1 MSGIW
6 LRTSVHLLL
15 DKHTE
20 AFPQPEDCRRTSE
33 PCKWMEYNYW
43 FSPLLLACVQACMFC
58 RMPGGKQRQTQQYC
72 KGQPDYSFQTP
83 ETLRI
88 IGETTTKHFT
98 DCLFPKICFYEHGQD
113 RSQQQ
118 LPVLYIEPPTPPFFH
133 SSSHSKAT
141 CLFEYRI
148 ELYWQLA
155 LVLIPPPKTMH
166 SCQRDMQMHRASEM
180 PLQHFHS
187 MPLGW
192 DVPFLQRGL
201 LIDSRY
207 LWEANTWWWADD
219 AYIEMALQCIIL
231 W

>member
-1 MSGIW
+1 M
-6 LRTSVHLLL
+6 
-15 DKHTE
+15 
-20 AFPQPEDCRRTSE
+20 
-33 PCKWMEYNYW
+33 
-43 FSPLLLACVQACMFC
+43 
-58 RMPGGKQRQTQQYC
+58 
-72 KGQPDYSFQTP
+72 
-83 ETLRI
+83 
-88 IGETTTKHFT
+88 
-98 DCLFPKICFYEHGQD
+98 D

-118 LPVLYIEPPTPPFFH
+118 LPVLYIESPTPPFFH

-180 PLQHFHS
+180 PLQHFRS

-207 LWEANTWWWADD
+207 LWEANTWWWADG

-231 W
+231 WYDSQWDHFLTDTTLSSTCASVILTRSRF